1 MNDPRGQSSTLSV
14 VLLIGI
20 ILTTA
25 TAIAV
30 IGGGLVGDISGTA
43 EQERAGQEM
52 TQFASESAAVA
63 LGGSDQRQTQ
73 FDASAGTVRVRENAS
88 WICVE
93 NGSTSDREF
102 ILPNGTNVNNDAT
115 CGEEKTY
122 MGSVV
127 YDTGGET
134 VAYEGG
140 GVWSGDDSGG
150 SRMVSPPEFHYRGD
164 TLTLPVVNVSG
175 DVDRSGSEVD
185 LRVTSGSTEKV
196 DHGGNPLTNNS
207 GRVYVTVGS
216 QYYEAWGEFMADRT
230 DGRVVEF
237 DHDNETVTVELVV
250 PSPPEINQAIYT
262 GSGGDDALDVNT
274 GIVDSYDS
282 SDSPHRYEPPN
293 NNGSAGS
300 IVTDGGL
307 TITDTVHGSVYSIR
321 QGGPIDV
328 TGGTVNG
335 SIHGQQS
342 VDLSSGSDV
351 NGSVYADGKVTLGG
365 GGETINGDI
374 HTDDEIDAD
383 SGVINGSVYANDGGT
398 ITSGS
403 VDGEVHTDG
412 GLVVDGGT
420 FARPVYVDGN
430 FKATGATFEDAV
442 HVNGTVTQID
452 GTDFESSLYVDGDV
466 DELSSSGNEP
476 TVDGDVHI
484 TGDATI
490 TAVTIN
496 GSLTVEGDDVTCD
509 SGLVVKEQVRFDDS
523 SAGSDCPSSDGDP
536 NPVQPTESGA
546 PENTTAPD
554 EPVVDPPTIELPDD
568 SELLKSDDLP
578 SDCTASGEAIV
589 VDGGTCELDPGKYKI
604 SKLDLDGNSPSSN
617 NLVAKTQSNA
627 DDTVELYVNGDVSI
641 TQDAAIRT
649 GDSGHQNASELEINV
664 YDEDASVDIQSN
676 VTGVVNAPDSTVD
689 IKSGAHVHG
698 AVVADSVNTDGGGG
712 VHYDEALSGQTVGNG
727 QGDSTTVR
735 YLHVTKNEIQIE
747 D

>member
-1 MNDPRGQSSTLSV
+1 MNGPRGQSTTLSA
-14 VLLIGI
+14 VLLTGI

-25 TAIAV
+25 TGIAV
-30 IGGGLVGDISGTA
+30 IGGDLIEDISGSA
-43 EQERAGQEM
+43 EQERASQEM

-63 LGGSDQRQTQ
+63 LGGSDQRQMQ

-88 WICVE
+88 WVCVE
-93 NGSTSDREF
+93 NGNTSDREF
-102 ILPNGTNVNNDAT
+102 ILPDGPDVDNDAT

-127 YDTGGET
+127 YDTGDET

-140 GVWSGDDSGG
+140 GVWSGDERGS
-150 SRMVSPPEFHYRGD
+150 SRMISPPEFHYRKD
-164 TLTLPVVNVSG
+164 TLTLPVVAVQG
-175 DVDRSGSEVD
+175 KVDQGGSTVD
-185 LRVTSGSTEKV
+185 LAATAGRTEEI
-196 DHGGNPLTNNS
+196 DHGGNPLTDNS
-207 GRVYVTVGS
+207 SRVYVTIGS

-250 PSPPEINQAIYT
+250 PSPPEIDQAIYT

-282 SDSPHRYEPPN
+282 SDSPHRYEPPD

-307 TITDTVHGSVYSIR
+307 TITDTVRGSVYSIR

-328 TGGTVNG
+328 TGGTVDG
-335 SIHGQQS
+335 GIHGQQS
-342 VDLSSGSDV
+342 IDLSSGSDV
-351 NGSVYADGKVTLGG
+351 NGSVYADGKVTMGG
-365 GGETINGDI
+365 GGETVDGDI
-374 HTDDEIDAD
+374 HTDDEIDID
-383 SGVINGSVYANDGGT
+383 SGVINGSVYANDGGK

-420 FARPVYVDGN
+420 FARPVHVNGSL
-430 FKATGATFEDAV
+430 KASGATFEDAV
-442 HVNGTVTQID
+442 
-452 GTDFESSLYVDGDV
+452 YVDGDV

-490 TAVTIN
+490 SAVTIN

-509 SGLVVKEQVRFDDS
+509 SGLVVQEQVRFDDS
-523 SAGSDCPSSDGDP
+523 SASSECPPSDGDP
-536 NPVQPTESGA
+536 NPVQLTESGA

-554 EPVVDPPTIELPDD
+554 EPVVDPPTIELPND
-568 SELLKSDDLP
+568 SELLKFGDLP

-589 VDGGTCELDPGKYKI
+589 VDGGTCELDPGKYKV
-604 SKLDLDGNSPSSN
+604 SKLDLDGDSPSSN

-641 TQDAAIRT
+641 TQDAGIKT

-698 AVVADSVNTDGGGG
+698 AVVADTVNTDGGGG
-712 VHYDEALSGQTVGNG
+712 VHYDEALSGQTVGDG
-727 QGDSTTVR
+727 QGDTPAVQ